1 MYEIKMWI
9 NGEPSIPAW
18 KFFVHD
24 DHSIELTK
32 SPDIMRPQDRA
43 IIDLSAETMMNAME
57 NTEIADMS
65 CNFLTE

>member
-9 NGEPSIPAW
+9 KGEPSIPAW

-24 DHSIELTK
+24 DYSIELTK

-57 NTEIADMS
+57 NAEIADMS